1 MPGGAITIAAAADAP
16 VRKEKIVLGAES
28 MSVTP
33 QLHSACTRRNLLF
46 GAAAGL
52 VLCPFHNASAR
63 AGDLRRVNL
72 YNPRTDERLDAIY
85 YTHGEYIP
93 GAMAAINR
101 ILRDFRTDEAMRMD
115 NRLVDI
121 VSATQYM
128 IGHDRPFSVISGY
141 RSKRTNDALRRRS
154 SGVAKNSYHVKG
166 MAMDLR
172 MKGVDVETVANIGKA
187 LGCGGVGRYTASN
200 FVHLDSGPVRE
211 WGR

>member
-1 MPGGAITIAAAADAP
+1 
-16 VRKEKIVLGAES
+16 

-33 QLHSACTRRNLLF
+33 QLHSTCTRRTLLV
-46 GAAAGL
+46 GAAASL
-52 VLCPFHNASAR
+52 ILCPFRGASASV
-63 AGDLRRVNL
+63 GDLRRVNL

-93 GAMAAINR
+93 GAMVAINR
-101 ILRDFRTDEAMRMD
+101 ILRDFRTDEATRMD

-141 RSKRTNDALRRRS
+141 RSQRTNDALRRRS
-154 SGVAKNSYHVKG
+154 SGVAKNSYHVRG

-172 MKGVDVETVANIGKA
+172 MKGVNVETIANIGKA
-187 LGCGGVGRYTASN
+187 LGSGGVGRYTSSN
-200 FVHLDSGPVRE
+200 FVHLDSGPMRE

>member
-1 MPGGAITIAAAADAP
+1 
-16 VRKEKIVLGAES
+16 

-33 QLHSACTRRNLLF
+33 QLHSTCTRRSLLV

-52 VLCPFHNASAR
+52 VLCPFKSVSASV
-63 AGDLRRVNL
+63 GDLRRVNL

-93 GAMAAINR
+93 GAMVAINR
-101 ILRDFRTDEAMRMD
+101 ILRDFRTDEATEMD
-115 NRLVDI
+115 NRLIDI

-128 IGHDRPFSVISGY
+128 IGHDRPFSVISGF
-141 RSKRTNDALRRRS
+141 RSQRTNNALRRRS

-172 MKGVDVETVANIGKA
+172 MKGVEMETIANIGEA
-187 LGCGGVGRYTASN
+187 LNCGGIGRYSSSN
-200 FVHLDSGPVRE
+200 FVHLDSGPART